1 MMRETAVLPRP
12 AGEYPVGLRHTEF
25 IGAGGMGAD
34 KVPISLTIFYPAL
47 KAEGEAVPYAFPE
60 VLASLGVDRL
70 DTRCLRDAPMAGGGP
85 FPLLIYSHGYF
96 TYEMSNAV
104 LCTDLASHGYVAASI
119 GHTHEGLVRLPD
131 GRVYAKSQRYLDA
144 ICTPE
149 MDAAA
154 ERILNEAQAIYR
166 TPEASGR
173 LSALAR
179 QFHTMHNGNLND
191 RAVVWAEHTTAAA
204 QVLHRLHATRG
215 DAFFGRLDVGRGI
228 GLTGHSFGGAT
239 AANCC
244 ADDVRFPCGIN
255 IDGAQIGS
263 SFGRDIGKPFMSIS
277 GGQGGGILW
286 DMFVRNT
293 ADAYNI
299 AIPDVGHMG
308 LTDRGLIGQT
318 MGKTYPE
325 VGAKDPAQ
333 VRELL
338 LECHLL
344 FFGRYLLGRE
354 LDLNALKRHDILF
367 DARPARKGGISS
379 C

>member
-1 MMRETAVLPRP
+1 MPRP

-25 IGAGGMGAD
+25 ISAGGMGAD

-47 KAEGEAVPYAFPE
+47 KAEGEPVPYAFPE

-70 DTRCLRDAPMAGGGP
+70 DTRCLRDAPMAGSGP

-104 LCTDLASHGYVAASI
+104 LCTDLASHGYVVASI

-149 MDAAA
+149 MNATA

-166 TPEASGR
+166 TPEAFGR

-179 QFHTMHNGNLND
+179 QFHAMHNGNLND

-228 GLTGHSFGGAT
+228 GLTGHSFGGAI

-244 ADDVRFPCGIN
+244 ADDARFPCGIN

-308 LTDRGLIGQT
+308 LTDRGLIGQA

-325 VGAKDPAQ
+325 VGARDPAQ

-344 FFGRYLLGRE
+344 FFGKYLLGRE

-367 DARPARKGGISS
+367 DTRPARKGGISS